1 MLLAEE
7 IIDALME
14 ELAQFRQQHPL
25 SAELQALYDKAPVD
39 RMVRTFLRTFL
50 NPQETLDVAS
60 ALAEEA
66 IANDLPYALLMG
78 DINALKAALFR
89 YERTHQ
95 QDTDLIALFDR
106 IDTAFET
113 TKNAIAWHYLAH
125 LSQNGDVFPKNSRLA
140 DRVLIQRYQAWYQQ
154 LIHAL
159 NTKAVADFEQLAPL
173 SDAFE
178 TALSYPESLMVCT
191 DPQSTREIRN
201 LHGNVLRL
209 AALIGQKLLQQAYE
223 QAYLLFEDVKVNVK
237 QLVALLITL
246 YFNYETNRFSQFVKF
261 LESAPTL
268 SDHCYLTI
276 VRHDWLQQLAA
287 AQGEE
292 ARDAHLSREEQRV
305 AQLVARHPQHLCY
318 AHGLDNAFYLLSLD
332 LDGEALQQILQAYV
346 EASNEASPPTCIAV
360 QLNALPA
367 VDRLVLKRLLSHPQT
382 FKAATLIARLDS
394 EAALKALLNRI
405 EEDLFKEST
414 LRHFLSNGQ
423 VTLCLQ
429 PLVNLKTQERTA
441 FEILARVPSEE
452 GLISAELLLPRIH
465 KLGLSA
471 AFDEKVIRQIAEE
484 AEELKKLAQ
493 IFFINVLPDS
503 LEDETFLTALHHLTH
518 RVLNDRLVILEI
530 NEKDAAANPR
540 HLIELHKRHG
550 FLFAIDDFG
559 AGYASLSTVVDLVDT
574 EAVRFV
580 KISAE
585 LTQRMETHPKAERL
599 YRLLV
604 EIAHILEL
612 RSISEGVEKQV
623 QLEIVQKAGSD
634 MGQGFLLG
642 LPESIETWVL
652 RQHLKI
658 A

>member
-1 MLLAEE
+1 MQLADE
-7 IIDALME
+7 IINVLMDD
-14 ELAQFRQQHPL
+14 LARFRQQNPL
-25 SAELQALYDKAPVD
+25 SEELQALYDKAPVD

-50 NPQETLDVAS
+50 NPEETWDVAS

-95 QDTDLIALFDR
+95 QDTDLIDLFDR
-106 IDTAFET
+106 IDAAFET

-125 LSQNGDVFPKNSRLA
+125 LSRNGDVFPRNSRLA
-140 DRVLIQRYQAWYQQ
+140 ERVLIQRYQAWYQQ
-154 LIHAL
+154 FIHAL

-191 DPQSTREIRN
+191 DPHSNREIRN

-209 AALIGQKLLQQAYE
+209 VALIGQKLLQQAYE
-223 QAYLLFEDVKVNVK
+223 QAYLLFEDVRANVK

-246 YFNYETNRFSQFVKF
+246 YFNYETNRLSEFVKF
-261 LESAPTL
+261 LETAPTL
-268 SDHCYLTI
+268 TDHCYLTI
-276 VRHDWLQQLAA
+276 VRHDWLRQLAA
-287 AQGEE
+287 AQGDE
-292 ARDAHLSREEQRV
+292 ASDAQLTREEQRV

-318 AHGLDNAFYLLSLD
+318 ARGLDNEFYLLSLD
-332 LDGEALQQILQAYV
+332 LNGEGLQQVLQAYV
-346 EASNEASPPTCIAV
+346 NAADEKSRPTCIAV
-360 QLNALPA
+360 RLNTLPT
-367 VDRLVLKRLLSHPQT
+367 VDRPVLKRLLNYLQT
-382 FKAATLIARLDS
+382 FRASTTITRLDS
-394 EAALKALLNRI
+394 ETALEPLLNRI
-405 EEDLFKEST
+405 EEDLFKESA

-423 VTLCLQ
+423 VTLCVQ
-429 PLVNLKTQERTA
+429 PLVNLETRERTA
-441 FEILARVPSEE
+441 FEILARVPSEK
-452 GLISAELLLPRIH
+452 GLISAELLLPRLH

-484 AEELKKLAQ
+484 AEELKKLSQ
-493 IFFINVLPDS
+493 IFFINVLPAS

-530 NEKDAAANPR
+530 SEEDAAANPQQ
-540 HLIELHKRHG
+540 LIELHKRHG

-574 EAVRFV
+574 QAVRFL

-599 YRLLV
+599 YHLLV

-612 RSISEGVEKQV
+612 RSVSKGVEKQV
-623 QLEIVQKAGSD
+623 QLDIVQRAGSD
-634 MGQGFLLG
+634 MAQGFLLG
-642 LPESIETWVL
+642 HPESIETWVL
-652 RQHLKI
+652 RQQLKI